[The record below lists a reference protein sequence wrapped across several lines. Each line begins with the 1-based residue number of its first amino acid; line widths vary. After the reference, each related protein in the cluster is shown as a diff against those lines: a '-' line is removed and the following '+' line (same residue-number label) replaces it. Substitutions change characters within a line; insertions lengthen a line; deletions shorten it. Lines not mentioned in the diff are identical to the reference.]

1 MIKTCNY
8 LRIISVF
15 SVTFYRFL
23 SLFQEKVVTL
33 QHNCEINKNPG
44 TCVKVVLMLF
54 TEKFSYDPTRN
65 ILWKSFLKKIRW
77 KDSIPF
83 PVVMQ
88 CIKDNLQEFWKE
100 DL

>member
-1 MIKTCNY
+1 
-8 LRIISVF
+8 
-15 SVTFYRFL
+15 
-23 SLFQEKVVTL
+23 
-33 QHNCEINKNPG
+33 
-44 TCVKVVLMLF
+44 MLF

-65 ILWKSFLKKIRW
+65 ILWKSFLQKIRW

>member
-1 MIKTCNY
+1 MTTNTGNILGPTYKE
-8 LRIISVF
+8 S
-15 SVTFYRFL
+15 
-23 SLFQEKVVTL
+23 
-33 QHNCEINKNPG
+33 
-44 TCVKVVLMLF
+44 LMLF

>member
-1 MIKTCNY
+1 MKDFFDVYQLFTNHNIDRQVLAEAIT
-8 LRIISVF
+8 S
-15 SVTFYRFL
+15 TFRNRNTTYKE
-23 SLFQEKVVTL
+23 S
-33 QHNCEINKNPG
+33 
-44 TCVKVVLMLF
+44 LMLF
-54 TEKFSYDPTRN
+54 TEKFSYDRTRN